1 MEHPEY
7 IERERVL
14 ETCPDINCRR
24 SGQCRAAVSD
34 IPCARTHEDMD
45 TARYRLATKLGRW
58 ARLNAG
64 SPDALDP
71 ADPEF
76 QYKLDCRL
84 GELKRLLEQADRD
97 YGVKPAG

>member
-14 ETCPDINCRR
+14 KTCPDINCRR

-34 IPCARTHEDMD
+34 IPCARTHEDME
-45 TARYRLATKLGRW
+45 TARYRLATKLD
-58 ARLNAG
+58 RLRREFTG
-64 SPDALDP
+64 HGEALDP

-76 QYKLDCRL
+76 QYKLDCRM
-84 GELKRLLEQADRD
+84 GELKRLLEQADQD
-97 YGVKPAG
+97 YSRKGQR